1 MRFLDSVT
9 TGQPR
14 ITSDGYLVA
23 DVKAAR
29 TGIQL
34 YTGAELG
41 RPDLD
46 IVRVYRPESEVFHKD
61 SLASY
66 AYKPAVNGH
75 PSEPVTADNWKQVAT
90 GQLGGDVV
98 RDGDHVRVPLVLMDA
113 QAIADYNNGR
123 RELSMGYACD
133 VEFERGVTDSGE
145 EYDAIQRKIRIN
157 HISQEQRGR
166 ARTARIG
173 DSWGVA
179 PINDNEPPTGTP
191 PTLKQKGGHMTTKTV
206 VLGDKAVQVLAE
218 DAAEVERFKDAAAKA
233 LADTESKHEQ
243 ALAAKDAELEKL
255 QARLDDAKSKIL
267 SDEDID
273 AKVAARAELIATA
286 KKIAPTAELAGLS
299 DAAIRKAVVTARLGD
314 AAITDK
320 SDAYIDAR
328 FDILAEDTAPTD
340 PVRDAIKGGIKSVG
354 DAATQM
360 NDAHQK
366 SVSDLNAWRN
376 AQ

>member
-46 IVRVYRPESEVFHKD
+46 IVRVYRPEAEVFHKD

-66 AYKPAVNGH
+66 AHKPAVNGH
-75 PSEPVTADNWKQVAT
+75 PDEPVTADNWKQVAT

-123 RELSMGYACD
+123 RELSMGYTCD
-133 VEFERGVTDSGE
+133 VEFERGTTDTGE
-145 EYDAIQRKIRIN
+145 EYDAVQRKIRIN
-157 HISQEQRGR
+157 HISQEQHGR
-166 ARTARIG
+166 AGTARIG
-173 DSWGVA
+173 DSWGAA
-179 PINDNEPPTGTP
+179 PINDNAKGVTP
-191 PTLKQKGGHMTTKTV
+191 KTTKEGLMTTKTV

-233 LADTESKHEQ
+233 LADTESKHAQ
-243 ALAAKDAELEKL
+243 TLAAKDAELEKL
-255 QARLDDAKSKIL
+255 QAQLDDAKSKIL
-267 SDEDID
+267 SDADID
-273 AKVAARAELIATA
+273 AKAAARAELIATA

-299 DAAIRKAVVTARLGD
+299 DADIRKTVVATRLGD
-314 AAITDK
+314 AAIADK

-340 PVRDAIKGGIKSVG
+340 PVKDALLKN
-354 DAATQM
+354 T
-360 NDAHQK
+360 NDSADDGH
-366 SVSDLNAWRN
+366 SAYVARLTRN
-376 AQ
+376 NKEA

>member
-66 AYKPAVNGH
+66 AHKPAVNGH
-75 PSEPVTADNWKQVAT
+75 PSEPVTTDNWKQVAT

-113 QAIADYNNGR
+113 QAIADYHNGR
-123 RELSMGYACD
+123 RELSMGYTCK
-133 VEFERGVTDSGE
+133 VEFERGVTDTGE
-145 EYDAIQRKIRIN
+145 EYDAVQRNIRIN
-157 HISQEQRGR
+157 HISQEQHGR
-166 ARTARIG
+166 AGTARIG

-179 PINDNEPPTGTP
+179 PINDNVKQGVTP
-191 PTLKQKGGHMTTKTV
+191 KTTKEGLMTTKTV

-233 LADTESKHEQ
+233 RADTEAKHAAGIE
-243 ALAAKDAELEKL
+243 AKDEEIG
-255 QARLDDAKSKIL
+255 QVNT
-267 SDEDID
+267 DI
-273 AKVAARAELIATA
+273 AA
-286 KKIAPTAELAGLS
+286 
-299 DAAIRKAVVTARLGD
+299 
-314 AAITDK
+314 
-320 SDAYIDAR
+320 
-328 FDILAEDTAPTD
+328 
-340 PVRDAIKGGIKSVG
+340 
-354 DAATQM
+354 
-360 NDAHQK
+360 
-366 SVSDLNAWRN
+366 
-376 AQ
+376 

>member
-41 RPDLD
+41 RPELD
-46 IVRVYRPESEVFHKD
+46 TVRVYRPESEVFHKD

-66 AYKPAVNGH
+66 AHKPSVNGH
-75 PSEPVTADNWKQVAT
+75 PAEPVTADNWKQVAT

-98 RDGDHVRVPLVLMDA
+98 RDGDHVRVPLALMDA
-113 QAIADYNNGR
+113 QAISDYNNGR
-123 RELSMGYACD
+123 RELSMGYTCD
-133 VEFERGVTDSGE
+133 IDFAHGVTDGGE

-166 ARTARIG
+166 AGTARIG

-191 PTLKQKGGHMTTKTV
+191 PTSKQKGGHMTTKTV
-206 VLGDKAVQVLAE
+206 VLGDRAVQVLAE
-218 DAAEVERFKDAAAKA
+218 DAAEVERFKDTAAKM
-233 LADTESKHEQ
+233 LADAESKHAQ
-243 ALAAKDAELEKL
+243 TLAAKDAELEKL
-255 QARLDDAKSKIL
+255 QAQLDDAKSKIL
-267 SDEDID
+267 SDADID
-273 AKVAARAELIATA
+273 AKAAARADLIATA
-286 KKIAPTAELAGLS
+286 KKIAPAAEIAGLS

-314 AAITDK
+314 AAIADK
-320 SDAYIDAR
+320 SDAYVDAR
-328 FDILAEDTAPTD
+328 FDILAEDAAPTD
-340 PVRDAIKGGIKSVG
+340 PVKDAIIK
-354 DAATQM
+354 TT
-360 NDAHQK
+360 NDSADNGH
-366 SVSDLNAWRN
+366 SSYVARLTRN
-376 AQ
+376 NKES

>member
-9 TGQPR
+9 TGEPR

-34 YTGAELG
+34 YTGAEVG
-41 RPDLD
+41 RHDLD
-46 IVRVYRPESEVFHKD
+46 VVRVYRPESEVFHKD

-66 AYKPAVNGH
+66 AHKPAVNGH
-75 PSEPVTADNWKQVAT
+75 PAEPVTANNWKDVAT

-113 QAIADYNNGR
+113 NAIEDYNNGR
-123 RELSMGYACD
+123 RDLSMGYTCKID
-133 VEFERGVTDSGE
+133 FERGVTDTGE
-145 EYDAIQRKIRIN
+145 EYDAVQRNIRIN
-157 HISQEQRGR
+157 HISQEQQGR
-166 ARTARIG
+166 AGTARIG
-173 DSWGVA
+173 DSWGAA
-179 PINDNEPPTGTP
+179 PINDNATKKGITP
-191 PTLKQKGGHMTTKTV
+191 KTTKEGLMTTKTV

-233 LADTESKHEQ
+233 MAGTESKHAQ
-243 ALAAKDAELEKL
+243 VLAAKDAELEKL
-255 QARLDDAKSKIL
+255 QAQLDDAKSKIL
-267 SDEDID
+267 SDADID
-273 AKVAARAELIATA
+273 VKAAARAELIATA

-299 DAAIRKAVVTARLGD
+299 DAAIRKTAVATRLGD
-314 AAITDK
+314 AAIADK

-340 PVRDAIKGGIKSVG
+340 PVKDALLK
-354 DAATQM
+354 TT
-360 NDAHQK
+360 NDSADNGH
-366 SVSDLNAWRN
+366 NAYVARLTRN
-376 AQ
+376 KES

>member
-41 RPDLD
+41 RPDID

-66 AYKPAVNGH
+66 AHKPSVNGH
-75 PSEPVTADNWKQVAT
+75 PIEPVTADNWKQVAT

-123 RELSMGYACD
+123 RELSMGYTCK
-133 VEFERGVTDSGE
+133 VEFESGVADSGE
-145 EYDAIQRKIRIN
+145 EYDAVQRKIRIN
-157 HISQEQRGR
+157 HISQEQHGR
-166 ARTARIG
+166 AGTARIG
-173 DSWGVA
+173 DSWGAA
-179 PINDNEPPTGTP
+179 PINDNAKQGVTP
-191 PTLKQKGGHMTTKTV
+191 KTTKGGLMTTKTV

-218 DAAEVERFKDAAAKA
+218 DATEVERFKDAAAKA
-233 LADTESKHEQ
+233 LADTESKHAQ
-243 ALAAKDAELEKL
+243 TLAAKDAELEKL
-255 QARLDDAKSKIL
+255 QAQLDDAKSKIL
-267 SDEDID
+267 SDADID
-273 AKVAARAELIATA
+273 VKAAARAELIATA

-299 DAAIRKAVVTARLGD
+299 DAAIRKSVVATRLGD
-314 AAITDK
+314 AAIADK

-340 PVRDAIKGGIKSVG
+340 PVKDALLK
-354 DAATQM
+354 TT
-360 NDAHQK
+360 NDSADNGH
-366 SVSDLNAWRN
+366 NAYVARLTRN
-376 AQ
+376 NKEA

>member
-66 AYKPAVNGH
+66 AHKPAVNGH
-75 PSEPVTADNWKQVAT
+75 PDEPVTADNWKQVAT

-98 RDGDHVRVPLVLMDA
+98 RDGDHVRVPLVLMDS
-113 QAIADYNNGR
+113 QAIADYNSGR
-123 RELSMGYACD
+123 RELSMGYTCN
-133 VEFERGVTDSGE
+133 VEFVHGVNDIGE
-145 EYDAIQRKIRIN
+145 EYDAVQRKIRIN
-157 HISQEQRGR
+157 HISQEQHGR
-166 ARTARIG
+166 AGTARIG
-173 DSWGVA
+173 DSWGAA
-179 PINDNEPPTGTP
+179 PINDNAKQGVTP
-191 PTLKQKGGHMTTKTV
+191 KTTKGGLMTTKTV

-218 DAAEVERFKDAAAKA
+218 DAAEVERFKDSAAKTV
-233 LADTESKHEQ
+233 ADTESKHAQ
-243 ALAAKDAELEKL
+243 VLAAKDAELEKL
-255 QARLDDAKSKIL
+255 QAQLDDAKSKIL
-267 SDEDID
+267 SDADID
-273 AKVAARAELIATA
+273 VKAAARAELIATA

-299 DAAIRKAVVTARLGD
+299 DSAIRKAVVATRLGD
-314 AAITDK
+314 AAIADK

-340 PVRDAIKGGIKSVG
+340 PVKDALLKN
-354 DAATQM
+354 T
-360 NDAHQK
+360 NDSADNGH
-366 SVSDLNAWRN
+366 SAYVARLTRN
-376 AQ
+376 NKEA